1 MILFNSTIFAIIY
14 IKLLSLPILGF
25 NIMQCKNHCFAIIGM
40 YFPLTVYICWI
51 IFWIVRTCN
60 VSMGGIINNQ
70 RSFIPAGVHCRYTN
84 YCIWNYKMIGECR
97 FVVNRKCTIKNSNI
111 MPFKTSSFWFTL
123 LICNCEAV
131 PCVIPIR
138 CKAQKYILSRRC

>member
-1 MILFNSTIFAIIY
+1 MILLNSTIFAIIY

-60 VSMGGIINNQ
+60 VSMGSIINNQ
-70 RSFIPAGVHCRYTN
+70 RSFIPAGVNCRYTN

-97 FVVNRKCTIKNSNI
+97 FVVNRKCTILKI
-111 MPFKTSSFWFTL
+111 ATL
-123 LICNCEAV
+123 CLLKQVAFDLPCSYVIAKPGAV
-131 PCVIPIR
+131 
-138 CKAQKYILSRRC
+138 

>member
-1 MILFNSTIFAIIY
+1 MILLNSTIFAIIY

-60 VSMGGIINNQ
+60 VSMGSIINNQ
-70 RSFIPAGVHCRYTN
+70 RSFIPAGVNCRYTN

-97 FVVNRKCTIKNSNI
+97 FVVNRKCTILKI
-111 MPFKTSSFWFTL
+111 ATL
-123 LICNCEAV
+123 CLLKQVAFDL
-131 PCVIPIR
+131 PCSYVIAKP
-138 CKAQKYILSRRC
+138 YHV

>member
-1 MILFNSTIFAIIY
+1 MILLNSTIFAIIY

-60 VSMGGIINNQ
+60 VSMGSIINNQ
-70 RSFIPAGVHCRYTN
+70 RSFIPAGVNCRYTN

-97 FVVNRKCTIKNSNI
+97 FVVNRKCTILKI
-111 MPFKTSSFWFTL
+111 ATSCL
-123 LICNCEAV
+123 LKQVAFDL
-131 PCVIPIR
+131 PCSYVIAKP
-138 CKAQKYILSRRC
+138 YHV